1 MPIIVVLFHSCNFS
15 AKLQLYQNPVNAS
28 SWRQIRSN
36 WENVAF
42 FDFNNNLLTH
52 CGIEAFGDY
61 NVKVTFEVNMWYAG
75 SDKKGYITGDFTDDG
90 FGNWQ
95 IIPMKQASEGSSI
108 YYFDTYLCRNQTGR
122 YYFLSDSTWTS
133 QEYINGWQQD
143 RTYDVSTS
151 DKWMKF
157 SKIFGEE

>member
-1 MPIIVVLFHSCNFS
+1 
-15 AKLQLYQNPVNAS
+15 
-28 SWRQIRSN
+28 
-36 WENVAF
+36 
-42 FDFNNNLLTH
+42 
-52 CGIEAFGDY
+52 
-61 NVKVTFEVNMWYAG
+61 MWYAG

-143 RTYDVSTS
+143 RTYDVCTS

>member
-1 MPIIVVLFHSCNFS
+1 M
-15 AKLQLYQNPVNAS
+15 
-28 SWRQIRSN
+28 
-36 WENVAF
+36 
-42 FDFNNNLLTH
+42 
-52 CGIEAFGDY
+52 
-61 NVKVTFEVNMWYAG
+61 
-75 SDKKGYITGDFTDDG
+75 
-90 FGNWQ
+90 
-95 IIPMKQASEGSSI
+95 
-108 YYFDTYLCRNQTGR
+108 GR